1 MRKYLYIFKSNLMT
15 NLQYIGNITI
25 GFITYFVVIFIF
37 ANLWKYIYSDQSK
50 LINGYSM
57 EQMIWYVILTEIL
70 WYATSGRKLC
80 NKISD
85 DVKSGNIAYNL
96 NKPYNYIGYALFSH
110 MGEAILRG
118 FLYTI
123 AGVVIGLFLLGPI
136 ENFDL
141 IALPFIILSSVLA
154 TVINVILVICIGLTS
169 FWVEDSGPFYWIYSK
184 LILVFGTMFPI
195 EYFKGIIEVILKY
208 SPVYV
213 TTYGPAKLLVD
224 FSYQSVINIFLAQL
238 IYLFIAVLISLLIYR
253 KGVRQINVNG
263 G

>member
-96 NKPYNYIGYALFSH
+96 NKPYNYTGYALYTH
-110 MGEAILRG
+110 MGG
-118 FLYTI
+118 
-123 AGVVIGLFLLGPI
+123 
-136 ENFDL
+136 
-141 IALPFIILSSVLA
+141 AL
-154 TVINVILVICIGLTS
+154 
-169 FWVEDSGPFYWIYSK
+169 
-184 LILVFGTMFPI
+184 
-195 EYFKGIIEVILKY
+195 
-208 SPVYV
+208 
-213 TTYGPAKLLVD
+213 
-224 FSYQSVINIFLAQL
+224 
-238 IYLFIAVLISLLIYR
+238 
-253 KGVRQINVNG
+253 
-263 G
+263 